1 MKRRFTMFVVVVA
14 SACDRTQPSAPTYV
28 PSPVQLVTR
37 HFSGVVLTE
46 DGGPVPAATVS
57 FQPSGTPR
65 NEEHATTDGNGSY
78 QMGLDQP
85 ASWAGTHATV
95 SHPLYDDTVNK
106 LVPWATVR
114 TDVTQ
119 NFRLYR
125 SALAAGESAHLAIT
139 PDNSACGEEGEF
151 LCRKIHVTV
160 PSSGTLVL
168 DTIADDPSNT
178 FGLSIGDFV
187 QYPVQNVI
195 HLSRSVDTA
204 TTVVVLVVRPG
215 NIAVA
220 GGFTLKTAFAP

>member
-1 MKRRFTMFVVVVA
+1 MKRRFMIFVVVVA
-14 SACDRTQPSAPTYV
+14 WACNRTQPSAPTGV
-28 PSPVQLVTR
+28 PPVQLVTR

-65 NEEHATTDGNGSY
+65 NEEHATTDGHGFY
-78 QMGLDQP
+78 QLTLDQP
-85 ASWAGTHATV
+85 ASWAGTHARVTQA
-95 SHPLYDDTVNK
+95 LYEDTAVE
-106 LVPWATVR
+106 VPWLPSQ
-114 TDVTQ
+114 TDVTK

-125 SALAAGESAHLAIT
+125 SVTLAAGESAHLAIT
-139 PDNSACGEEGEF
+139 PDNSWCTGENLGF
-151 LCRKIHVTV
+151 LCRTVHVTV

-178 FGLSIGDFV
+178 FWLSIGDFV
-187 QYPVQNVI
+187 QYPVQNVT